1 MEREDGKEGS
11 RRRRERVQDRGKE
24 LSKEGIKEK

>member
-1 MEREDGKEGS
+1 MEREDGKEES

-24 LSKEGIKEK
+24 LSQEGIKEK